1 MTAIIETLAIAAI
14 SGIAV
19 PIFQSIWETGGK
31 ALDFIGKGVNEQT
44 RQLIFSA
51 SQQYATNYTERHGT
65 LKVLG
70 MREPV
75 NLESVYTTVRVL
87 DEESLRQFESLE
99 DREENFRQGRHRRFT
114 PNETQ
119 AQRGIDIAKLQ
130 QYLIILG
137 APGAGKSTFLKRVGL
152 EALKGQEGEF
162 EFSCIPIF
170 IELKRFDS
178 ADVSLEDFITKEFEI
193 SGFPTAENFTRSAL
207 EQGKLLILLDG
218 LDEVPSENLNPLM
231 GQIQD
236 FVDRYAD
243 NRYIISCRTEA
254 VRSSLS
260 RFTDVVIGDF
270 DDGQIEEFIQHW
282 FSSDRDR
289 EAETAQ
295 KCWQLLQKPKNAAAK
310 ELAHTPLL
318 LTFLCRVYDRSQN
331 FPNNRSVLY
340 RKALRILLEEW
351 ASEKRIQLDEI
362 YQGLHAEAEEILLS
376 EIAYQG
382 FTNDRF
388 FFSKRE
394 LVEPIKTFLTD
405 NLNAP
410 QNLDGESILNAIV
423 IQQGIIVK
431 RAEDVYSFSHVTL
444 QEYLAAQYISDNDL
458 IEKITNAHLK
468 EMHWQEVFV
477 LIAGLMRGGA
487 DRLLLWMEREAD
499 RFLETPEGQTPR
511 SLLEWSDRITTD
523 IESKYE
529 PTAKRAIAIALAL
542 ALTPARHLAEALA
555 PALTR
560 LLTEALIDVEDNRAA
575 LELAQRLQQLE
586 IFQGEAIA
594 TLIEKLQGMGDRS
607 TEGETF
613 NQHLQ
618 HCFLEAFALTPELM
632 CLSETEIQVFKN
644 YLYAN
649 QSIVRCKQAAVR
661 VSPQTWT
668 EIESRMLRV
677 SK

>member
-1 MTAIIETLAIAAI
+1 MTSIIETLAIAAI

-44 RQLIFSA
+44 RQLIFHA

-87 DEESLRQFESLE
+87 DEESIRQFESLE
-99 DREENFRQGRHRRFT
+99 DREENFRQGKHRRFT

-193 SGFPTAENFTRSAL
+193 SGFPTAKNFTQRAL

-218 LDEVPSENLNPLM
+218 LDEVPSENLNVLM

-260 RFTDVVIGDF
+260 RFSDVIIGDF
-270 DDGQIEEFIQHW
+270 DDRQIEEFIEHW

-289 EAETAQ
+289 EAETAK

-331 FPNNRSVLY
+331 FPSNRSVLY

-382 FTNDRF
+382 FRNDRF

-444 QEYLAAQYISDNDL
+444 QEYLAAQYITDNNL
-458 IEKITNAHLK
+458 IEEITNAHLK

-487 DRLLLWMEREAD
+487 DRLLLWMEREAN

-511 SLLEWSDRITTD
+511 SLLEWSDLITTD

-542 ALTPARHLAEALA
+542 ALTPAHHLARALA

-560 LLTEALIDVEDNRAA
+560 LLTEALVNVEESRAA

-594 TLIEKLQGMGDRS
+594 ILIEKLQEMGNCS
-607 TEGETF
+607 TDTDTF
-613 NQHLQ
+613 SQNLQ
-618 HCFLEAFALTPELM
+618 HCFLEAFALTSELM
-632 CLSETEIQVFKN
+632 FLSETEIQVFKN

-649 QSIVRCKQAAVR
+649 QLIVRCKQAAVR
-661 VSPQTWT
+661 VSPQTWA

-677 SK
+677 SQ